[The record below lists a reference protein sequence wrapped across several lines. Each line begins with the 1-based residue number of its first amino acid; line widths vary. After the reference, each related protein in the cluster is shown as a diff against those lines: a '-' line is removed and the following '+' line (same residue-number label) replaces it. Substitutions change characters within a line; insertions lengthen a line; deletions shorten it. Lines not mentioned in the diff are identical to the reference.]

1 MPREYPRSRR
11 LGGQIMRV
19 LNELLRFESKDP
31 GLRNV
36 SVSQVELSGD
46 LSVARVWFSVL
57 DPAGDVDAAAEGLR
71 RAAGFL
77 RSRLGKELSVRHVPE
92 LRFEHDDSA
101 ERGLALTDLIDR
113 AGSGRQSEE

>member
-11 LGGQIMRV
+11 LAGQIMRV
-19 LNELLRFESKDP
+19 LNELVRFESKDP
-31 GLRNV
+31 ALAGV
-36 SVSQVELSGD
+36 SVTEVDLSRD

-57 DPAGDVDAAAEGLR
+57 DPEADVEAAAAGLQ

-77 RSRLGKELSVRHVPE
+77 RSRLGRELSVRHVPE

-101 ERGLALTDLIDR
+101 ERGIALTELIDR
-113 AGSGRQSEE
+113 SSDPARSDD

>member
-1 MPREYPRSRR
+1 
-11 LGGQIMRV
+11 MRV

-31 GLRNV
+31 ALADV
-36 SVSQVELSGD
+36 SISEVELSRD

-57 DPAGDVDAAAEGLR
+57 DPAADVAAAAEGLR

-77 RSRLGKELSVRHVPE
+77 RSRLGRELSIRHVPE

-101 ERGLALTDLIDR
+101 ERGLALSDLIER